1 MNWIHRLFNPHCENC
16 LDCKSCQTL
25 QIQLEIANQEKNRLL
40 DCIIRMSEPPV
51 AYSQETVSKEPIQ
64 PIMPHH
70 IPWQMKRN
78 MMEAEDR
85 IKARTLKTRMEEI
98 QDNKEIADLERSLG
112 IDTEVNDL

>member
-51 AYSQETVSKEPIQ
+51 THVNENQTQPVIQ

-85 IKARTLKTRMEEI
+85 IKARILKERTNEI

-112 IDTEVNDL
+112 IDAEVNDL